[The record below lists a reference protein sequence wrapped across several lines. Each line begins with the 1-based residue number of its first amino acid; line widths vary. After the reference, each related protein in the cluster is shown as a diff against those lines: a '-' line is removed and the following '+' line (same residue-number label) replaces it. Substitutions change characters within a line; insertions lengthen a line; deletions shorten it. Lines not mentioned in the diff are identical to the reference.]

1 MCLDPGISRAV
12 VIGIAYLIYKVCAC
26 FWDTGSLFAWKLSQQ
41 EAVKRR
47 TFLEELNVRDET
59 KGKELNLLFQ

>member
-1 MCLDPGISRAV
+1 MCLDPSISRAA
-12 VIGIAYLIYKVCAC
+12 GMAYLICEVYAC
-26 FWDTGSLFAWKLSQQ
+26 FRDTGLLFAWKVSQQ

-47 TFLEELNVRDET
+47 TFLEELNVRDEA